1 MVILND
7 TVKVITDLSF
17 KGCTALTRII
27 IPNSVTK
34 IGWWAFMNCTVLAS
48 ISIPNSVE
56 FLDAETFSGC
66 SAFTDISIPSS
77 VTKIRG
83 SLFCDCTAL
92 ASISI
97 PNSVT
102 EIGNWAFSGCTA
114 LVSIKVDPANPRFDS
129 RGDCNAI
136 IETIT
141 NELIAGCKSSI
152 IPNSV
157 KEIGTS
163 VFEGCTGL
171 TSIIVPDSVVYI
183 HRDAFYNCTS
193 LTNVSLSLTNCG
205 IFWLAI
211 SRIIWVCGARRPLL
225 MMTTLLPAPRIFFV
239 RKSIGR
245 IYNMIITWR
254 FWNLRKTRMMI
265 PRADACNP

>member
-1 MVILND
+1 MWTAFKYDRKVCVEILND

-27 IPNSVTK
+27 IPNSV
-34 IGWWAFMNCTVLAS
+34 
-48 ISIPNSVE
+48 E

-66 SAFTDISIPSS
+66 SALTDISIPSS

-102 EIGNWAFSGCTA
+102 EIGNWAFCGCTA

-129 RGDCNAI
+129 RGECNAI

-141 NELIAGCKSSI
+141 NEFIAGCKSSV

-163 VFEGCTGL
+163 AFEGCTGL

-193 LTNVSLSLTNCG
+193 FTNVSLSDELWD
-205 IFWLAI
+205 FLACDFEDYMGLR
-211 SRIIWVCGARRPLL
+211 SATTIIDDDNSSPSAVDLFCEEEYWADLQYDNYLALL
-225 MMTTLLPAPRIFFV
+225 E
-239 RKSIGR
+239 SEEDQDDDSEG
-245 IYNMIITWR
+245 
-254 FWNLRKTRMMI
+254 
-265 PRADACNP
+265 